1 MTNEQQP
8 SPDILFQAITRRS
21 TDEQMDNE
29 NFEVLGDCFLK
40 LAVSMSLYY
49 RYPSANAGLLTETKM
64 KQISNENL
72 YQLAVQRHLIN
83 YLNVNKI
90 VFRGK
95 DANWLPP
102 GYIIDE
108 SNLTLSQRY
117 SHQNAKRKA
126 FSDMIEAFIGAFL
139 ISSNY
144 TTTIKFM
151 HWLGIDV
158 IPVNKQGNIMELPS
172 VIRSNATSDNQLQNH
187 EIINKFFFDQAFNEI
202 ETKIQ
207 YVFQNKAYLIA
218 AFTHPSNFSNP
229 IIDSY
234 ERLEFLGDAI
244 LDFLVT
250 RHVFVNYNENMTPGR
265 VTNIRQDLL
274 NNDRLAY
281 ILVACGLHTKILY
294 NSPGLFDEISTYIH
308 NENLFSKNQS
318 TDQYLNKNL
327 DQWADSTAPKALADV
342 FEALVGAIFFDS
354 GNSLETVWQV
364 IEPLLRKYLDRSISQ
379 PNLNP
384 IRLFSEHGGK
394 VIEES
399 TDKDGDKPMAVCIVQ
414 MLDGAQ
420 FEGRGLNKKIAKAN
434 ACREAMKHQQHNE
447 YIYQPTA

>member
-158 IPVNKQGNIMELPS
+158 IPVNKQG
-172 VIRSNATSDNQLQNH
+172 
-187 EIINKFFFDQAFNEI
+187 
-202 ETKIQ
+202 
-207 YVFQNKAYLIA
+207 
-218 AFTHPSNFSNP
+218 
-229 IIDSY
+229 
-234 ERLEFLGDAI
+234 
-244 LDFLVT
+244 
-250 RHVFVNYNENMTPGR
+250 
-265 VTNIRQDLL
+265 
-274 NNDRLAY
+274 
-281 ILVACGLHTKILY
+281 TKIL
-294 NSPGLFDEISTYIH
+294 S
-308 NENLFSKNQS
+308 
-318 TDQYLNKNL
+318 
-327 DQWADSTAPKALADV
+327 
-342 FEALVGAIFFDS
+342 
-354 GNSLETVWQV
+354 
-364 IEPLLRKYLDRSISQ
+364 
-379 PNLNP
+379 
-384 IRLFSEHGGK
+384 
-394 VIEES
+394 
-399 TDKDGDKPMAVCIVQ
+399 
-414 MLDGAQ
+414 
-420 FEGRGLNKKIAKAN
+420 
-434 ACREAMKHQQHNE
+434 
-447 YIYQPTA
+447 